1 MIKAYW
7 RLFRGTNLLI
17 LLLTLILLQ
26 YSLVHVADTAAF
38 HVNWMWLILSV
49 ILIAASGNCIN
60 DCEDTVADAVN
71 KGEQCVVGKRISIKT
86 VKQIYTILTFIGLI
100 IAIFPACQI
109 HSIAFYSCFLL
120 SAIGLYLYAKYLKRI
135 ALVGNILIAILTAA
149 PLLLSC
155 WFSYVV
161 LEGQMG
167 KNAVYIYLIYS
178 GFAFLLTLIR
188 EVIKVVEDEEGDK
201 VAGYQTLVIKIGVKK
216 TNWILLAL
224 ETVNTIAMALFV
236 AVFAIEKWWILLIY
250 ALLLLLLPSIA
261 LMVKTCL
268 ASTKNDY
275 HLLSSQVK
283 LLMLAGVLSCV
294 LLFTA
299 NIL

>member
-1 MIKAYW
+1 M
-7 RLFRGTNLLI
+7 
-17 LLLTLILLQ
+17 
-26 YSLVHVADTAAF
+26 
-38 HVNWMWLILSV
+38 
-49 ILIAASGNCIN
+49 
-60 DCEDTVADAVN
+60 
-71 KGEQCVVGKRISIKT
+71 
-86 VKQIYTILTFIGLI
+86 
-100 IAIFPACQI
+100 
-109 HSIAFYSCFLL
+109 
-120 SAIGLYLYAKYLKRI
+120 
-135 ALVGNILIAILTAA
+135 
-149 PLLLSC
+149 
-155 WFSYVV
+155 
-161 LEGQMG
+161 
-167 KNAVYIYLIYS
+167 
-178 GFAFLLTLIR
+178 
-188 EVIKVVEDEEGDK
+188 VEDEEGDK

-236 AVFAIEKWWILLIY
+236 AMFAIEKWWLLLIY

-275 HLLSSQVK
+275 HLMSSQVK